1 MPSKVNMHI
10 NFGQFLINKKVI
22 TKEQLESALSTQT
35 DERYDFGFIAGM
47 EGKMKDYQVEFVLNA
62 MKEEK
67 NFGKKFSDVLR
78 ELEIISSNDVDRIA
92 ILEEEIN
99 NKIGETLVMLGHIST
114 DELNKY
120 FTEFS
125 DSKNI

>member
-1 MPSKVNMHI
+1 MHI

-22 TKEQLESALSTQT
+22 TKEQLESALSMQT
-35 DERYDFGFIAGM
+35 DERHDFGFIAGM

-67 NFGKKFSDVLR
+67 NYGKKFSDVLR
-78 ELEIISSNDVDRIA
+78 ELEIIPSNDVERIA
-92 ILEEEIN
+92 KLEEEIN

-114 DELNKY
+114 DELNKF

-125 DSKNI
+125 ESKNI

>member
-22 TKEQLESALSTQT
+22 TKEQLESALSMQT
-35 DERYDFGFIAGM
+35 DERHDFGFIAGM

-67 NFGKKFSDVLR
+67 NYGKKFSDVLR
-78 ELEIISSNDVDRIA
+78 ELEIIPSNDVERIA
-92 ILEEEIN
+92 KLEEEIN

-114 DELNKY
+114 DELNKF

-125 DSKNI
+125 ESKNI